1 MKFAKIVFV
10 CAGIW
15 GLLVLTPLYFLYDTI
30 GRQYPPPM
38 AHPDFYFGF
47 VTLAIVWQLAFLVI
61 ATDPL
66 RFRPLIAVAILEK
79 FGYVT
84 TLSVLYA
91 LGQIRPG
98 QFVVAGP
105 DAILGLLFVAALV
118 KTSPGRVAG
127 AS

>member
-1 MKFAKIVFV
+1 MKFAKIVFL

-30 GRQYPPPM
+30 GRLYPPP
-38 AHPDFYFGF
+38 ATHPDFYYGF
-47 VTLAIVWQLAFLVI
+47 VIVAIVWQIAFLLI

-79 FGYVT
+79 FGYVA

-91 LGQIRPG
+91 LGEIGLG
-98 QFVVAGP
+98 QFVVIGP

-118 KTSPGRVAG
+118 KTSPRRVG
-127 AS
+127 TVS

>member
-1 MKFAKIVFV
+1 VISRTRARL
-10 CAGIW
+10 GGLG
-15 GLLVLTPLYFLYDTI
+15 GLLGQRGGSEN
-30 GRQYPPPM
+30 GRYVASAPRPHRSNASYQ
-38 AHPDFYFGF
+38 H
-47 VTLAIVWQLAFLVI
+47 
-61 ATDPL
+61 PL